1 MGVGCRPVL
10 LGEKVNLKTVPFDTQ
25 YYEARDQMAF
35 EMAENGDLLSR
46 DTLLRIIQRD
56 KDPEKIHRAQSLINS
71 MDRSDTPNL

>member
-1 MGVGCRPVL
+1 M
-10 LGEKVNLKTVPFDTQ
+10 NLKTVPFDTQ

-35 EMAENGDLLSR
+35 EMAENGDRLPR

-56 KDPEKIHRAQSLINS
+56 NDAEKMYRAQSLINS